1 MISGA
6 VVGMAFAV
14 STDAFAASLAKGAQF
29 PRLTWRRTAAI
40 AGSFATL
47 EAFAPLAGWLI
58 GREAGQWLTHLDHWI
73 AFGLL
78 GLLGL
83 SMIFRGGRAKAE
95 NSALSAPTW
104 LTIALVALAT
114 SIDAVAVGLTLALVL
129 EQILPALA
137 VIAAV
142 TFIMTWA
149 GLRLGRSAS
158 FRLGR
163 VVETLGGLTLI
174 AIGTKILA
182 EHLLA

>member
-1 MISGA
+1 MISGT

-29 PRLTWRRTAAI
+29 PRLSWGRTAAI

-78 GLLGL
+78 GILGL
-83 SMIFRGGRAKAE
+83 SMILRGQRADAKD
-95 NSALSAPTW
+95 SSVSAPTW
-104 LTIALVALAT
+104 LAVGLVALAT
-114 SIDAVAVGLTLALVL
+114 SIDAAAVGMTLALVL

-142 TFIMTWA
+142 TFIMTWT
-149 GLRLGRSAS
+149 GLRLGRTAG
-158 FRLGR
+158 FRLGK

-174 AIGTKILA
+174 AIGFKILA